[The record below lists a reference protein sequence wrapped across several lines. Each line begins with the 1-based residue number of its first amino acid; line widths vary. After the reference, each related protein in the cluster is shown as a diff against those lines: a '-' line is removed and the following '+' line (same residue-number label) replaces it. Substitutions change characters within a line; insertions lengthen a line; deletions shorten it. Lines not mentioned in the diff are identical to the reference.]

1 MIIYTVLYIVG
12 GVLFVNGLF
21 MAGIITNLAGFA
33 IYNGLVGLLVTIMG
47 LNIANKDSLSAFG
60 ETVSLVACTTCL
72 TFSFAY
78 LIIAL
83 ESLTIMMGLKIAGD
97 FTVLGWYC
105 LPMSVCLLSLSLGW
119 YQILGEKM
127 PKVPQFGLLWLLWA
141 ICFFLFFLVF
151 GAGVGALKA
160 LTGYIIIVV
169 GFITCTYTSLANF
182 QAGKVGQW

>member
-1 MIIYTVLYIVG
+1 MIYVVLYLVG
-12 GVLFVNGLF
+12 GLLFVNGLF
-21 MAGIITNLAGFA
+21 MAGIVTNLAGFA
-33 IYNGLVGLLVTIMG
+33 IYNLLVGVFITVMG
-47 LNIANKDSLSAFG
+47 VWIIAKDNLAAFG
-60 ETVSLVACTTCL
+60 ETVSLVAGATCL
-72 TFSFAY
+72 TFGFAY
-78 LIIAL
+78 LMIAL

-160 LTGYIIIVV
+160 LTGYLIIIV